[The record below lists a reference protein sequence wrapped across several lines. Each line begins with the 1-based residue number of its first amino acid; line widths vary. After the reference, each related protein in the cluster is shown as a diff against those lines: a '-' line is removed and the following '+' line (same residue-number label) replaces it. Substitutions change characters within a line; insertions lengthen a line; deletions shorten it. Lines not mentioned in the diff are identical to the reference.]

1 MNDNGILEIFKKK
14 SEYDEKY
21 KSLVYEFITKATVA
35 VTITN
40 GEYQI
45 ENSIR
50 GNKISLKD
58 YILRSDL
65 CNILKSR
72 NINDYSIEE
81 LKKYM
86 QMYEMQNP
94 MQVYPYKVSL
104 ELYELLD
111 KIENIEDEKIDYE
124 IDSMKKYLNGFN
136 NIKKTNKSNLKGLYD
151 SIIVD
156 LKSKN
161 YDGQSYNYFIV
172 IIDDIFSFYFLGHK
186 KIKI

>member
-1 MNDNGILEIFKKK
+1 MNGNIIEIYNKK
-14 SEYDEKY
+14 SEYDDKY
-21 KSLVYEFITKATVA
+21 NNLVFEFMTKASVA

-50 GNKISLKD
+50 ANKISLKD

-72 NINDYSIEE
+72 NINDYSIDE

-94 MQVYPYKVSL
+94 TQVYPYKTSL

-111 KIENIEDEKIDYE
+111 KIENLEDEKIDYE

-136 NIKKTNKSNLKGLYD
+136 NIKKTNKSSLKELYN
-151 SIIVD
+151 SIIND

-161 YDGQSYNYFIV
+161 YDKQTYNYFIV
-172 IIDDIFSFYFLGHK
+172 IIDDIFSFYFSGHK